1 VTTRRR
7 ARVVPRYRERFRARP
22 HQESG
27 SRRLRRTRTAS
38 ATVTHRD
45 KKSPHRRPC
54 DIRETGDNEPP
65 TLAGQVGLAL
75 LLAVVLLALVGP
87 ELAPYS
93 PSQTIGAAYAPPG
106 GRFLLGTDS
115 GRPSTR
121 SRTGASAHPIAEE
134 LVSFIA
140 GGEPIGRVVCAGPLI
155 TVNQEDRIDICRHWP
170 PQRKARAKH
179 LLIAALPLVSRV
191 GGGKPAPS
199 AASTVFGRDRPPRNS
214 R

>member
-1 VTTRRR
+1 LPG
-7 ARVVPRYRERFRARP
+7 ALPL
-22 HQESG
+22 
-27 SRRLRRTRTAS
+27 RLRRTRTAS

-65 TLAGQVGLAL
+65 TLAGQGGLAL
-75 LLAVVLLALVGP
+75 LLAVVLLALVDP

-93 PSQTIGAAYAPPG
+93 PSQTIGAPYAPPG

-121 SRTGASAHPIAEE
+121 SRTGASAHPIAERAGE
-134 LVSFIA
+134 LHRGWRADRKGCVRW
-140 GGEPIGRVVCAGPLI
+140 PVDH
-155 TVNQEDRIDICRHWP
+155 VNQEDRIDICRHWP